1 MRMWALLLVTMVAW
15 GGLWGVDN
23 PPTISGLQ
31 TTVTINQNGHSGTLD
46 FTISDDLTLAPDL
59 ALSSTSSD
67 TTRIPNNNTSNIVFG
82 GTGPT
87 RTVTITPAAGQ
98 TGGPVTV
105 TIIVKDGSNQT
116 ASATISVTINATP
129 TIVGLTPAVTT
140 QANTATAALGFTVD
154 DENAA
159 GLSVT
164 ASSSNPTLVQNAKC
178 VFGVQSP
185 RNRTMTVTPE
195 NGRSGTATITVTVQD
210 AGDTLGNKVPAT
222 MSVVVTV
229 NAQPTIADLPSTLDI
244 DQDSNSGA
252 LLFTVGDTETAPAS
266 LDATPSTSNAAVIA
280 VSGCV
285 VAVRGG
291 PQNRS
296 LTITPVARAI
306 TTSTPVT
313 ITITVSDGTGGTV
326 AHSISVNVKEINRPP
341 VIAPATSGINY
352 SLNVSGYAQILP
364 DSVTV
369 SDPDGVDTSNPNGKP
384 TLKTGSDYLRITAQV
399 TTNRVANE
407 DVMVVR
413 SSNECTLQ
421 QNGSNYRIL
430 RRGTSTIMANADF
443 PGDGSL
449 TITITDAG
457 VALATGGVTNADVVA
472 WLLKTIFY
480 TNLSGRFASVTQ
492 ATRGVQIQIVEG
504 RPASM
509 TGGQSPG
516 TATATIT
523 HLRTNDPPANVRLAD
538 LTVSPGGTVA
548 IALTTPIPSMFDD
561 QTANDAL
568 QYTLVGTPVNGRLID
583 LDTRATI
590 TSFAGSRLNATSP
603 IRASGIGYENQNP
616 NAGGDGITFQVTD
629 AGGLSTTANVAI
641 RISFGTGEAR
651 IISDP
656 LLVIRGA
663 GVVNHS
669 LQLVGPTSSA
679 VTFTIG
685 TLPGFP
691 APSGVATPVA
701 TTTTADGNASATLAI
716 TPPAG
721 VDYLAFLLTSSI
733 GSSTIRQ
740 PFIIRLLP
748 ASLAAAN

>member
-1 MRMWALLLVTMVAW
+1 MRALLLIVAMLLN
-15 GGLWGVDN
+15 GGLWAAQN
-23 PPTISGLQ
+23 AAPTISGLPP
-31 TTVTINQNGHSGTLD
+31 TLIINQGASSAALAFN
-46 FTISDDLTLAPDL
+46 IDDDGGVPT
-59 ALSSTSSD
+59 LSSASSNS
-67 TTRIPNNNTSNIVFG
+67 TKIPNTPSNISFG
-82 GTGPT
+82 GNGQTP
-87 RTVTITPAAGQ
+87 TVTITPASGQ
-98 TGGPVTV
+98 SGGPVDVTV
-105 TIIVKDGSNQT
+105 TVTDGGTPPLSAFQT
-116 ASATISVTINATP
+116 IAVTINAPP

-140 QANTATAALGFTVD
+140 QLNTATAVLDFTVND
-154 DENAA
+154 NDVA

-164 ASSSNPTLVQNAKC
+164 ATSLNTTLVPNGNC
-178 VFGVQSP
+178 VLGGS
-185 RNRTMTVTPE
+185 NTARTLRVTPQTDQ
-195 NGRSGTATITVTVQD
+195 SGTAIITVRVTD
-210 AGDTLGNKVPAT
+210 AGDSRTVPVRLFAE
-222 MSVVVTV
+222 MSVTVRV
-229 NAQPTIADLPSTLDI
+229 NAPPSIATLPTSLDI
-244 DQDSNSGA
+244 DQYGSSSA
-252 LLFTVGDTETAPAS
+252 LPFTIAD
-266 LDATPSTSNAAVIA
+266 DATAIGSLSILPSSGNPTIIPAANCVIA
-280 VSGCV
+280 STG
-285 VAVRGG
+285 AATRT
-291 PQNRS
+291 
-296 LTITPVARAI
+296 LTITPTSGQI
-306 TTSTPVT
+306 TTGTPVN
-313 ITITVSDGTGGTV
+313 ISIVISDGEGGSRV
-326 AHSISVNVKEINRPP
+326 YSIAVSVREINRPP

-480 TNLSGRFASVTQ
+480 TNLSGRFASATQ
-492 ATRGVQIQIVEG
+492 ATRGVQIQIIEG

-590 TSFAGSRLNATSP
+590 TSFAGIRLNATSP

-691 APSGVATPVA
+691 APSGVATPAA

-748 ASLAAAN
+748 ASPAAAN

>member
-1 MRMWALLLVTMVAW
+1 MRALLLIVAMLLN
-15 GGLWGVDN
+15 GGLWAAQN
-23 PPTISGLQ
+23 AAPTISGLPPSLI
-31 TTVTINQNGHSGTLD
+31 INQGASSAALPFN
-46 FTISDDLTLAPDL
+46 IDDDGGVPT
-59 ALSSTSSD
+59 LSSASSNS
-67 TTRIPNNNTSNIVFG
+67 TKIPNTPSNISFG
-82 GTGPT
+82 GNGQTP
-87 RTVTITPAAGQ
+87 TVTITPANGQ
-98 TGGPVTV
+98 SGGPVNVTITV
-105 TIIVKDGSNQT
+105 TDAGGPPLSAFQT
-116 ASATISVTINATP
+116 IAVTINAPP
-129 TIVGLTPAVTT
+129 TITNLTPAVTT
-140 QANTATAALGFTVD
+140 QANTPTAALGFTVT
-154 DENAA
+154 DEDVAN
-159 GLSVT
+159 LSLT
-164 ASSSNPTLVQNAKC
+164 ATSSNTTLVQNAKC
-178 VFGVQSP
+178 VFGGGAG
-185 RNRTMTVTPE
+185 NRTLTVTPE
-195 NGRSGTATITVTVQD
+195 NGRSGTATITVTVRD
-210 AGDTLGNKVPAT
+210 AGDTLGNKVAAT

-229 NAQPTIADLPSTLDI
+229 NAQPTITDLPATLDI
-244 DQDSNSGA
+244 DQDGNSGA
-252 LLFTVGDTETAPAS
+252 LLFTVGDTETAAAS
-266 LDATPSTSNAAVIA
+266 LNATPSTSNAAVIA
-280 VSGCV
+280 ASGCV

-291 PQNRS
+291 AQNRS

-306 TTSTPVT
+306 TTSPVT
-313 ITITVSDGTGGTV
+313 ITITVSDGNGGT
-326 AHSISVNVKEINRPP
+326 ASQSISVNVHEINRPP
-341 VIAPATSGINY
+341 VIAPSTVAINY

-364 DSVTV
+364 DGVTV
-369 SDPDGVDTSNPNGKP
+369 SDPDGQP

-421 QNGSNYRIL
+421 QNGANYRIL

-480 TNLSGRFASVTQ
+480 TNLSGRFANVTQ
-492 ATRGVQIQIVEG
+492 ATRGVQIQIIEG

-523 HLRTNDPPANVRLAD
+523 HLRTNEAPANVRFAD
-538 LTVSPGGTVA
+538 LTVSPGGTGA
-548 IALTTPIPSMFDD
+548 IALTTPIPSFDD
-561 QTANDAL
+561 QTANDVL
-568 QYTLVGTPVNGRLID
+568 QYTLVSAPLNGRLID
-583 LDTRATI
+583 LNTRATI

-603 IRASGIGYENQNP
+603 SRASGIGYENQNA

-629 AGGLSTTANVAI
+629 AGGLSTTANIAI

-691 APSGVATPVA
+691 APSGVATPAA

-748 ASLAAAN
+748 ASPAAAN